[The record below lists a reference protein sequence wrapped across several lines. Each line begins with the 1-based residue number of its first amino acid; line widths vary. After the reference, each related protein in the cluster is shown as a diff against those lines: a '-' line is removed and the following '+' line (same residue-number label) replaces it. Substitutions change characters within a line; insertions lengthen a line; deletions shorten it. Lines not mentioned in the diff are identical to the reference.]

1 LTLFTM
7 HRLVTRIVYRRTK
20 QNSSLKKK
28 VSL

>member
-1 LTLFTM
+1 M